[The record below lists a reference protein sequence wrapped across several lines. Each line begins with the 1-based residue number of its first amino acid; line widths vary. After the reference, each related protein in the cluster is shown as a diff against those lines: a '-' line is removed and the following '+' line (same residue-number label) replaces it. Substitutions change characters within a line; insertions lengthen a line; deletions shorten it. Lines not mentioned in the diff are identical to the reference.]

1 MLKALL
7 FPIISF
13 LLILSISTSPIIPLL
28 DKALGKTMILSSAE
42 EEKSS
47 KNEESDK
54 KFDEMDAY
62 FKYFLELASYQI
74 IKTQGIDFLGYIF
87 PTSDYTIEILDP
99 PPRKLV

>member
-1 MLKALL
+1 VLKALL

-74 IKTQGIDFLGYIF
+74 INTQGTDFLGYIF